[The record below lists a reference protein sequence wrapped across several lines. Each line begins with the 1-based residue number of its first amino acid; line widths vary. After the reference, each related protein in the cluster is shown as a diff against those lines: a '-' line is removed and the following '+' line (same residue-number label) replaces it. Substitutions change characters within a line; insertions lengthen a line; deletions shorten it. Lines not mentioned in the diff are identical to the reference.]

1 MKKIVVIVLALA
13 LAGGGGAAG
22 WFFLL
27 KEAPEEL
34 IEEVVEQLPPSAPV
48 YVRFNPL
55 QLPLIGD
62 DGIDQVIDITVALEV
77 PDQAAADQVIA
88 LAPRLNDAILSDLYG
103 VMHTSRIMRNG
114 VVNVNAIKQRIVTVS
129 QRIMGKDL
137 VHDALVQ
144 SVGQRPM

>member
-1 MKKIVVIVLALA
+1 MMKIVVIVLALA

-22 WFFLL
+22 WFFFL
-27 KEAPEEL
+27 KEEP
-34 IEEVVEQLPPSAPV
+34 EEVVEEVVEPLPPTAPV

-129 QRIMGKDL
+129 QRIMGEDL